1 MTCLIHEKIQM
12 EDMAGKKSGEC
23 SFEGKSRLNE
33 RARKSLEKRLAGIIV
48 QRHLKIRLF
57 FLLFVNML
65 SKWYIFQ
72 QVNANCI
79 AIAYLLNKTNVYLTL
94 ELDFVILLM

>member
-1 MTCLIHEKIQM
+1 M

-65 SKWYIFQ
+65 SK
-72 QVNANCI
+72 
-79 AIAYLLNKTNVYLTL
+79 
-94 ELDFVILLM
+94 